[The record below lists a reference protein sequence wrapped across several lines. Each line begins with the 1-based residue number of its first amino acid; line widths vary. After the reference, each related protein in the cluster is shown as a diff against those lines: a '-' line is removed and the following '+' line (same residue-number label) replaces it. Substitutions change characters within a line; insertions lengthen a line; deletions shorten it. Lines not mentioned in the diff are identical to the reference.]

1 MNNVLKLKMGISD
14 VKVLH
19 AAISYYLEHWP
30 EGTDLKPA
38 EEKAHLLKMKSMFD
52 AMLLEYN
59 FHHN

>member
-1 MNNVLKLKMGISD
+1 MGIED
-14 VKVLH
+14 VRVLH
-19 AAISYYLEHWP
+19 AAVEYYLEHWP